1 MNNAIAIL
9 DILSWPL
16 VTLAIAFI
24 FRKPLTS
31 LLSAVQK
38 IKYRNL
44 EFKFQFKRTLRQTSE
59 ELSETADVRI
69 NGDPSDERLSGAL
82 KLPPGQAVPA
92 AWNALENFA
101 GEKVSDLLP
110 AYESFKNPLGRPLDY
125 LDFKGA
131 LTPATARAIRDLR
144 SLRNQVVQFGED
156 LVGREDANRYVSI
169 AEGLMKA
176 IDAVTELPKVKLT
189 AITLLV
195 LEINSLIDSKKFDDV
210 TIREVYK
217 WIKNENVI
225 GSLAERAKGHVH
237 LGDYGVDGPYRN
249 FAGFYHE
256 QMKRLYDGYGGS
268 HEKKWRVENRGLCL
282 LLAWTNELI
291 QQGSGWHPDE
301 L

>member
-16 VTLAIAFI
+16 VTLVFAFM

-44 EFKFQFKRTLRQTSE
+44 EFKFQFKRTLRQTLDD
-59 ELSETADVRI
+59 LSETADVRI
-69 NGDPSDERLSGAL
+69 NGDPSNERLSDAL
-82 KLPPGQAVPA
+82 KLPPGQTVLA
-92 AWNALENFA
+92 AWDALENFA
-101 GEKVSDLLP
+101 GEKVNDLLP
-110 AYESFKNPLGRPLDY
+110 AHESFKNPLGRPLDY

-156 LVGREDANRYVSI
+156 LVGRENANRYVSI
-169 AEGLMKA
+169 AEGLMQA
-176 IDAVTELPKVKLT
+176 IDSVKELPKVKLT
-189 AITLLV
+189 AITVLI

-210 TIREVYK
+210 TIKEVYE
-217 WIKNENVI
+217 WIKKENII
-225 GSLAERAKGHVH
+225 GSLAKRAKGHVH
-237 LGDYGVDGPYRN
+237 LDEYGVDGPYRN

-256 QMKRLYDGYGGS
+256 QMKRIYEAYGGD
-268 HEKKWRVENRGLCL
+268 HEKRWGVEKLGLCL

-291 QQGSGWHPDE
+291 QQGSGWHPVE